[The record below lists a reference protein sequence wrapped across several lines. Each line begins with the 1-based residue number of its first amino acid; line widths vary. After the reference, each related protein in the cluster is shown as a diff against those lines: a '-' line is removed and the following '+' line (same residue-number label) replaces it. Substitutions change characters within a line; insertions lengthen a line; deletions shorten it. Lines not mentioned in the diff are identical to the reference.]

1 MPPSYTLY
9 SPPGAFR
16 AFAPLIAAEY
26 NGIHVTVETNDVEVV
41 IKANS
46 PTGKAPLLL
55 VSSESTPS
63 PPNNGGAVIVSSHSI
78 ARYLAGLRRDTGLRG
93 LSIQERM
100 AVDDWMDWTAQD
112 VELPACV
119 LFYSAAGYIP
129 ANVKAIAKAEADMGN
144 ALKILEE
151 HLWKG
156 GEKKKYLVT
165 DHSITLADI
174 VLASTLL
181 YPFQLVFDES
191 FLRPYS
197 NVVDWFETCVNQPE
211 FQAVVGKVE
220 LKCQRESVLPSS

>member
-1 MPPSYTLY
+1 MSTTYYILLQRFLLRNRIDVY
-9 SPPGAFR
+9 SQR
-16 AFAPLIAAEY
+16 D
-26 NGIHVTVETNDVEVV
+26 DV
-41 IKANS
+41 S
-46 PTGKAPLLL
+46 
-55 VSSESTPS
+55 
-63 PPNNGGAVIVSSHSI
+63 IVS
-78 ARYLAGLRRDTGLRG
+78 R
-93 LSIQERM
+93 
-100 AVDDWMDWTAQD
+100 
-112 VELPACV
+112 
-119 LFYSAAGYIP
+119 
-129 ANVKAIAKAEADMGN
+129 IAKAEADMGN

-174 VLASTLL
+174 VLASTLV